1 MQKLL
6 ILILF
11 LITPHISY
19 AKDMS
24 LSCNMT
30 SYGNTTNVNVA
41 KSWVN
46 PKSDFE
52 ISGNNSTYYYS
63 NKSLSGNAIDKGD
76 RLKMYFS
83 RMVSM
88 KSGNGSKQVKADMT
102 VDYFYKNKKIAVD
115 WSFVGYNNLG
125 VVWGTCDEN

>member
-1 MQKLL
+1 MIMQKLL

-76 RLKMYFS
+76 RLKINY
-83 RMVSM
+83 R
-88 KSGNGSKQVKADMT
+88 GN
-102 VDYFYKNKKIAVD
+102 
-115 WSFVGYNNLG
+115 
-125 VVWGTCDEN
+125 